1 MRGLGTLALHT
12 LPVGKALEVFPENRG
27 RTPRRRHQI
36 RGAVKPPRDSHRAEL
51 QNDTRREALGEKKK
65 IPAAAGGMRL
75 QGYVA
80 RTQGTRAVR
89 RQPRPAPVRG
99 EAGGR
104 PEGRTAVT
112 RASEDGAAPPEP
124 VTRGRNPRE
133 RAGGRGKSQRERG
146 MGWLR
151 EGSKGHGDTPI
162 PPSYATAPTPQRE
175 AGPQG
180 GAPGS
185 GGRAGVIA
193 AMAAAE
199 GCAEPAGGR
208 RPAPRRPERGPQT
221 PKRLPLPHVV
231 VSPADP
237 NVAFR
242 NGLLLK

>member
-99 EAGGR
+99 GGR
-104 PEGRTAVT
+104 RTTRGQDGGDSGERGRGGSPRTGYSGKKPEG
-112 RASEDGAAPPEP
+112 ASGRSREITTGAGDGVASRR
-124 VTRGRNPRE
+124 V
-133 RAGGRGKSQRERG
+133 
-146 MGWLR
+146 
-151 EGSKGHGDTPI
+151 EGSWRHPDSAFLCHSGKQGLRAARQG
-162 PPSYATAPTPQRE
+162 QG
-175 AGPQG
+175 AGPASSQ
-180 GAPGS
+180 PWQPL
-185 GGRAGVIA
+185 RGVRSR
-193 AMAAAE
+193 
-199 GCAEPAGGR
+199 AGGR

-242 NGLLLK
+242 NGLLLR

>member
-99 EAGGR
+99 GGR
-104 PEGRTAVT
+104 RTTRGQDGGDSGERGWGGAPRTGYSGKKPEG
-112 RASEDGAAPPEP
+112 ASGRSREITTGAGDGVASRR
-124 VTRGRNPRE
+124 V
-133 RAGGRGKSQRERG
+133 
-146 MGWLR
+146 
-151 EGSKGHGDTPI
+151 EGSWRHPD
-162 PPSYATAPTPQRE
+162 SAFLRPQRE

-199 GCAEPAGGR
+199 GCAEPGGR
-208 RPAPRRPERGPQT
+208 EAGATAAPRATEP
-221 PKRLPLPHVV
+221 
-231 VSPADP
+231 
-237 NVAFR
+237 
-242 NGLLLK
+242 

>member
-99 EAGGR
+99 GGR
-104 PEGRTAVT
+104 RT
-112 RASEDGAAPPEP
+112 
-124 VTRGRNPRE
+124 TRGQDGGDSGTGRFSQNRLLGEETRGSEREVAGKHNGSGGWGGFAKGRRVMATPRF
-133 RAGGRGKSQRERG
+133 R
-146 MGWLR
+146 L
-151 EGSKGHGDTPI
+151 
-162 PPSYATAPTPQRE
+162 PTPQRE

-199 GCAEPAGGR
+199 GCAEPGGR
-208 RPAPRRPERGPQT
+208 EAGAAAAPRATET
-221 PKRLPLPHVV
+221 
-231 VSPADP
+231 
-237 NVAFR
+237 
-242 NGLLLK
+242 

>member
-27 RTPRRRHQI
+27 RAPRRRHQI

-99 EAGGR
+99 GGR
-104 PEGRTAVT
+104 RTTRGQDGGDSGERGRGGTPRTGYSGKKPEG
-112 RASEDGAAPPEP
+112 AS
-124 VTRGRNPRE
+124 GRSRK
-133 RAGGRGKSQRERG
+133 AQRERG

-162 PPSYATAPTPQRE
+162 PPSYATA
-175 AGPQG
+175 
-180 GAPGS
+180 GS
-185 GGRAGVIA
+185 RAS
-193 AMAAAE
+193 
-199 GCAEPAGGR
+199 GR
-208 RPAPRRPERGPQT
+208 RARVRGPG
-221 PKRLPLPHVV
+221 RRHR
-231 VSPADP
+231 SHGS
-237 NVAFR
+237 R
-242 NGLLLK
+242 

>member
-99 EAGGR
+99 GGR
-104 PEGRTAVT
+104 RTTRGQDGGDSVT
-112 RASEDGAAPPEP
+112 RASGDGAALPEP

-162 PPSYATAPTPQRE
+162 PPSYATA
-175 AGPQG
+175 
-180 GAPGS
+180 GS
-185 GGRAGVIA
+185 RAS
-193 AMAAAE
+193 
-199 GCAEPAGGR
+199 GR
-208 RPAPRRPERGPQT
+208 RARVRGPG
-221 PKRLPLPHVV
+221 RRHR
-231 VSPADP
+231 SHGS
-237 NVAFR
+237 R
-242 NGLLLK
+242 

>member
-99 EAGGR
+99 GGR
-104 PEGRTAVT
+104 RT
-112 RASEDGAAPPEP
+112 
-124 VTRGRNPRE
+124 TRGQD
-133 RAGGRGKSQRERG
+133 GGDSGERG
-146 MGWLR
+146 R
-151 EGSKGHGDTPI
+151 
-162 PPSYATAPTPQRE
+162 
-175 AGPQG
+175 G
-180 GAPGS
+180 GAPRTGYSGKKPEGASGRSREITTGAGDGVASRRVEGS
-185 GGRAGVIA
+185 WRHPDSAFLRHSGKQGLRAARQGQGAGPASSQPWQPLRGVRS
-193 AMAAAE
+193 
-199 GCAEPAGGR
+199 PAGGR

-242 NGLLLK
+242 NGLLLR